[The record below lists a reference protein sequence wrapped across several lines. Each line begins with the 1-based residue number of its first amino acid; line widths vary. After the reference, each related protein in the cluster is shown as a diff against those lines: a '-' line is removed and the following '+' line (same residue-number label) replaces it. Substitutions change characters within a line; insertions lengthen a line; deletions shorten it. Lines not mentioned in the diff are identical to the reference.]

1 MYGQLPSYVKQNATI
16 FDILVTNT
24 VLAWEKEQ
32 YDKASG
38 NITTPKLSQEEMQ
51 EMLNRARAKNECNK
65 PKTKKG

>member
-38 NITTPKLSQEEMQ
+38 NTTAPKLSQEEMQ
-51 EMLNRARAKNECNK
+51 QMLKRVKKDESNK